1 MDTQPARYYAYF
13 TDADAA
19 EGEDDELEV
28 LVESWDADGR
38 ALILDQAEGRL
49 VVAKDRPGFLR
60 VERYNQPQVR
70 GVLPGGNWRLRAK
83 EGPSSHSRVGS
94 PVIAFL
100 VYDSYVRPVTSLPS
114 PNGRWTTTSARY
126 DLFQSD

>member
-13 TDADAA
+13 TDAAD
-19 EGEDDELEV
+19 GEDDELEV
-28 LVESWDADGR
+28 LVESWDDDGR
-38 ALILDQAEGRL
+38 ALILDQEEGRL

-60 VERYNQPQVR
+60 VERYNEPQVR

-83 EGPSSHSRVGS
+83 EGPSSRSRIGS

-100 VYDSYVRPVTSLPS
+100 VYDTYVRPVTRLPS
-114 PNGRWTTTSARY
+114 PNSRWKTTSAEY

>member
-13 TDADAA
+13 TDTDAA

-28 LVESWDADGR
+28 LVESWGDDGR

-60 VERYNQPQVR
+60 VERYTEPQVR

-83 EGPSSHSRVGS
+83 EGPSSHSRIGS

-100 VYDSYVRPVTSLPS
+100 VYDTYVRPVTHLPS
-114 PNGRWTTTSARY
+114 SKSRWKTTSAEY